1 MLPIRNDILD
11 IKCGKD
17 LIARFEVVSV
27 DNDKKLYVFHLVE
40 VRRGAD
46 LAHLD
51 PPVEVPNG

>member
-27 DNDKKLYVFHLVE
+27 DNDKKLFVLHLVE
-40 VRRGAD
+40 VRRGSD

-51 PPVEVPNG
+51 VPKEEPNG